1 MTAMPSTAPGDAL
14 GALPKWNLAD
24 LYDGPQSSVLAADLQ
39 QAQALAAAFRSRHES
54 RVAALTGPDFAAAIA
69 EYEQIHEILGRIGSY
84 AALLHAGDMSDALIG
99 GFYQTT
105 QERLTAIGAA
115 TLFFTLEINRI
126 PDEALHA
133 QCTTPDLARWQPWL
147 RDLRAFRPY
156 QLPDELEQLL
166 YEKSV
171 TGHAA
176 WSRLFDETMAD
187 LRFPIGG
194 RDLTSA
200 EAFDLMSNPDRATRR
215 AAAEAITAGLRG
227 AGRILGLIHNT
238 LAKDKEIEDRK
249 RGFAQPISSRNLE
262 NHVEDAVVDA
272 LIGAAKA
279 AYPVLSHRYYRLKAK
294 WLGLEKLEYW
304 DRNAP
309 LPGTDDRII
318 PWPDAQGIVLDSYRQ
333 FSPRMAEIGER
344 FFAKNWIDAPV
355 RPGKTPGAFSHPV
368 VPSAHPYLLMNYLGR
383 TRDVMVLAH
392 ELGHGVHQVL
402 AGGQGLLQAQTP
414 LTLAETASVFGEMLT
429 FRNLLARETDPV
441 QRRSL
446 LAGKVEDMLGTAV
459 RQIAFCDFE
468 RRFHAERR
476 LGEVTAER
484 MGEIWMA
491 IQHESLGDAFTFDP
505 GYASWWSSVPH
516 FIHSPFYVYAYAFG
530 DCLVNSLYAVYQHSE
545 AGFAERYLAMLS
557 AGGTLRHRELLA
569 PFGLDAADPGF
580 WARGLGVIGG
590 FIDELEAIEA

>member
-1 MTAMPSTAPGDAL
+1 MTAMPSTAPDDEL
-14 GALPKWNLAD
+14 GALPNWNLAD
-24 LYDGPQSSVLAADLQ
+24 LYDGPQSPALEADLAR
-39 QAQALAAAFRSRHES
+39 AQSLAEAFQSRWAGRIATLAGHD
-54 RVAALTGPDFAAAIA
+54 LAAAIA
-69 EYEQIHEILGRIGSY
+69 EYEQIQELIGRIGSY
-84 AALLHAGDMSDALIG
+84 AGLLHAADMSDATIG

-105 QERLTAIGAA
+105 QERLTEIGSA

-126 PDEALHA
+126 SHDEFAAKFDAAELMHW
-133 QCTTPDLARWQPWL
+133 RPWL
-147 RDLRAFRPY
+147 RDVRAFQPY
-156 QLPDELEQLL
+156 QLSDELEKLL
-166 YEKSV
+166 YEKYV
-171 TGHAA
+171 TGAAA
-176 WSRLFDETMAD
+176 WVRLFDETMAD
-187 LRFPIGG
+187 LRFPVGG
-194 RDLTSA
+194 RALTSA
-200 EAFDLMSNPDRATRR
+200 EAFDLMSNPDRATRQ
-215 AAAEAITAGLRG
+215 AAGEAITAGLG
-227 AGRILGLIHNT
+227 AAARTFGLIHNT
-238 LAKDKEIEDRK
+238 LAKDKEIEDRR

-294 WLGLEKLEYW
+294 WLGLEKLQYW

-318 PWPDAQGIVLDSYRQ
+318 PWPDARGIVLDSYRQ

-344 FFAKNWIDAPV
+344 FFAQNWIDAPV
-355 RPGKTPGAFSHPV
+355 RPGKSPGAFAHPV
-368 VPSAHPYLLMNYLGR
+368 VPSARPYLLMNYLGR

-402 AGGQGLLQAQTP
+402 AGGQGLLQSHTP

-429 FRNLLARETDPV
+429 FRSLLARETDPV

-446 LAGKVEDMLGTAV
+446 LAGKVEDMLSTAV

-468 RRFHAERR
+468 RRFHDERR
-476 LGEVTAER
+476 QGEVTTAR
-484 MGEIWMA
+484 MGEIWMD
-491 IQHESLGDAFTFDP
+491 IQHESLGDAFIFDP
-505 GYASWWSSVPH
+505 GYANWWSSVPH
-516 FIHSPFYVYAYAFG
+516 FVHSPFYVYAYAFG
-530 DCLVNSLYAVYQHSE
+530 DCLVNSLYAVYQQAE